1 VLGCRFCLFLRF
13 LNLNLEYTDTTKAI
27 KSTYTSKLFLNDSN
41 IINKG
46 HRSRDRMIVVG
57 LNLVHGEAIQPHVIK
72 MAVTCGRSVHYF
84 EYSSANE
91 IVATI

>member
-1 VLGCRFCLFLRF
+1 M
-13 LNLNLEYTDTTKAI
+13 NLEYTDTTKAI

-46 HRSRDRMIVVG
+46 HRGRDRMIVVG
-57 LNLVHGEAIQPHVIK
+57 LNLVHGEVCSIQPHVIK
-72 MAVTCGRSVHYF
+72 MAVTCGKSVHYF
-84 EYSSANE
+84 EYSSTNE